1 MAVPSRCG
9 TQAYNTAHTLKAEQ
23 FPIRI
28 SRLELLN
35 FRNYRELELELEPGM
50 TLVHGRNGQGKS
62 NLLEAVYMVVIGKS
76 ARTATER
83 DLVLR
88 EPIAHEVHTQ
98 VIADAKQDGETVR
111 IMVGYRV
118 SPCAAGDQDPAAA
131 QAVPVEEAAIQKYVR
146 INGLPRR
153 VAHLVGRVTGV
164 MFAAQDLELI
174 FGSPASRRRYL
185 DIINSQLDPAYL
197 RSLQRYQRVLRQ
209 RNHLLKSIRS
219 GRAPADE
226 LPLWDSQLADEG
238 AYVTICRRDTVMRL
252 AELAGPIHEELSG
265 GSEPVDVEYLPS
277 VRTEESGVE
286 GIGEGLAEALAANRD
301 RDIAAGATTSG
312 PHRDDARIV
321 IDRRDAAA
329 FASRGQARTA
339 TLALKL
345 AEARYISGRSER
357 QPLLLLDDVLSE
369 LDPARR
375 SLVLEHVSKYE
386 QCLITT
392 ADPESIKSP
401 LLDGAARYE
410 VDQGTVTGNAG

>member
-1 MAVPSRCG
+1 
-9 TQAYNTAHTLKAEQ
+9 
-23 FPIRI
+23 
-28 SRLELLN
+28 
-35 FRNYRELELELEPGM
+35 M
-50 TLVHGRNGQGKS
+50 TLVHGKNGQGKS

-98 VIADAKQDGETVR
+98 VIAEAKQDGETVK

-118 SPCAAGDQDPAAA
+118 SPCAAGDQGPAAV
-131 QAVPVEEAAIQKYVR
+131 QAVTVEEAAIQKYVR

-164 MFAAQDLELI
+164 MFAAQDLELV

-226 LPLWDSQLADEG
+226 LPLWDRQLADEG

-252 AELAGPIHEELSG
+252 TELARPIHEELSG

-277 VRTEESGVE
+277 VQTEERDVE
-286 GIGEGLAEALAANRD
+286 GTGERLAEALAANRD

-321 IDRRDAAA
+321 IDRRDGAA

-401 LLDGAARYE
+401 LLTGAARYE
-410 VDQGTVTGNAG
+410 VNQ

>member
-1 MAVPSRCG
+1 MTVASRRG
-9 TQAYNTAHTLKAEQ
+9 TQAYNTAHTHLAEQ
-23 FPIRI
+23 VPIHI

-35 FRNYRELELELEPGM
+35 FRNYRKLELELGPGM
-50 TLVHGRNGQGKS
+50 TLVHGKNGQGKS

-76 ARTATER
+76 SRTATER
-83 DLVLR
+83 DLILQ
-88 EPIAHEVHTQ
+88 EPITHDIHTQ
-98 VIADAKQDGETVR
+98 VVAEAQQDGEAVK
-111 IMVGYRV
+111 IMVGFRV
-118 SPCAAGDQDPAAA
+118 SPCAPGDQSANL
-131 QAVPVEEAAIQKYVR
+131 QAVPVQDASIQKYVR

-164 MFAAQDLELI
+164 LFGAQDLELV

-209 RNHLLKSIRS
+209 RNHLLKSIRA

-226 LPLWDSQLADEG
+226 LPLWDRQLADEG
-238 AYVTICRRDTVMRL
+238 AYVSVCRRDTVLRL
-252 AELAGPIHEELSG
+252 TELARPIHEELAG
-265 GSEPVDVEYLPS
+265 GDEPVDIEYLPS
-277 VRTEESGVE
+277 VQADEPGVE
-286 GIGEGLAEALAANRD
+286 ETGKRLAEALAANRD

-312 PHRDDARIV
+312 PHRDDACIV
-321 IDRRDAAA
+321 IDGRGAAA

-345 AEARYISGRSER
+345 AEARYISGRSES

-392 ADPESIKSP
+392 ADPESIESP
-401 LLDGAARYE
+401 FLGGAATYE
-410 VDQGTVTGNAG
+410 VNQGTVIESTG